1 MTDFIF
7 TREFYNIDFDN
18 FKKNFFNNLQ
28 QEVISENFGKGIFD
42 LKNRYKSYL
51 DKSLE
56 ISSEIKQKY
65 KNLVICG
72 MGGSSLGA
80 KALCSNNFYDSYH
93 HKLQNKIY
101 FIDNIHYHNLC
112 EFLKIL
118 NFNETAFLFISKS
131 GGTIETI
138 CQTLFITDY
147 YKDELVN
154 NNSQNLYFLTE
165 DREKNNPLY
174 KIAKEHKREIIEHDK
189 DIGGRYS
196 CFTPVALIP
205 AAFYDIDIK
214 KYLDGALNMI
224 DSFIKKSDKIFAEG
238 VYFLQECQKNDLNI
252 QVSMPYL
259 SRLYHFNYWY
269 NQLLAES
276 VGKNGLGITPLKAI
290 GSVDQHSVLQ
300 LFLDGPKDKFFTFL
314 TSDHQKKGNKI
325 LVPDYLQDDLQYLNN
340 SKLGDIIYANQ
351 ESTIK
356 SIKSKNHI
364 TRRFNFNDLD
374 ETGFGE
380 IMMYFMLETIF
391 YAKILGVSPFG
402 QPAVEEGKIFAKEML
417 ING

>member
-1 MTDFIF
+1 MVNF
-7 TREFYNIDFDN
+7 TFEQTFYNIDFAD
-18 FKKNFFNNLQ
+18 FKEDYFNNLQ
-28 QEVISENFGKGIFD
+28 QEIINQNKNKGIFD
-42 LKNRYKSYL
+42 LPNRYQSYL
-51 DKSLE
+51 KKSLE
-56 ISSEIKQKY
+56 ISNEIKSKY

-80 KALCSNNFYDSYH
+80 KTLCGNNFYDAQH
-93 HKLQNKIY
+93 HKFQNKIY

-118 NFNETAFLFISKS
+118 DFDKTAFLFISKS
-131 GGTIETI
+131 GRTIETI

-147 YKDELVN
+147 YQNKLKN
-154 NNSQNLYFLTE
+154 NESENLYFLTE
-165 DREKNNPLY
+165 NRIENNPLF
-174 KIAKEHKREIIEHDK
+174 KIAKKHNRKIIDHDQ

-205 AAFYDIDIK
+205 AAFYEIDIK
-214 KYLDGALNMI
+214 KYLDGAFNI
-224 DSFIKKSDKIFAEG
+224 IFNFINKTDNLITKG
-238 VYFLQECQKNDLNI
+238 VYFLQQSQKKNLNI

-276 VGKNGLGITPLKAI
+276 IGKNGLGITPLKAV

-314 TSDHQKKGNKI
+314 TSNHQNKGNQI
-325 LVPDYLQDDLQYLNN
+325 IVPNYLKSDLKYLENN
-340 SKLGDIIYANQ
+340 RLGDVIYANQ
-351 ESTIK
+351 EATIK
-356 SIKSKNHI
+356 TIKNKNHPI
-364 TRRFNFNDLD
+364 RKFNFDNLD
-374 ETGFGE
+374 ESGFGE

-391 YAKILGVSPFG
+391 YAKLLNVNPFD
-402 QPAVEEGKIFAKEML
+402 QPAVEEGKIFAKETL
-417 ING
+417 IN